1 MKTFNLKRIINLCQ
15 LQIKEMP
22 LWMELVAPICGIGML
37 VILTS
42 LEDSWTDGLDTFLS
56 ISINIRLMYSL
67 YNSFELFLQDKQG
80 FLKISLPATNLEKYV
95 SIYLIVF
102 LRSLFWF
109 VLTLLV
115 AGIFTLIRM
124 GFYEQTA
131 AEIWTTPLEH
141 FDIEML
147 TISLALFIPFT
158 QYIIGRDLEPKKKMF
173 NTAFIA
179 ILIGS
184 MLGLSFLM
192 PDDTPDTIDNLIFG
206 SVSLLSFVA
215 GYFCFKQAKPRY
227 FKYML

>member
-37 VILTS
+37 VILTC
-42 LEDSWTDGLDTFLS
+42 LEDSWTDGLDNFLS
-56 ISINIRLMYSL
+56 ININICLMYAL

-95 SIYLIVF
+95 SIYIVIL
-102 LRSLFWF
+102 LRCLFWF
-109 VLTLLV
+109 AMTLLV
-115 AGIFTLIRM
+115 AGIFTLIRI

-131 AEIWTTPLEH
+131 AEIWTTILEH
-141 FDIEML
+141 FEIEML
-147 TISLALFIPFT
+147 TVSLALFIPFT
-158 QYIIGRDLEPKKKMF
+158 QYIIGRDLEPKKRAF
-173 NTAFIA
+173 NIAFIA

-184 MLGLSFLM
+184 MLGLSYLM
-192 PDDTPDTIDNLIFG
+192 PDDTPDAIGNLIFG
-206 SVSLLSFVA
+206 IASLISLVA

-227 FKYML
+227 YKNTL